1 MKRIIF
7 ILLLFFISFN
17 VYASEKIEVKF
28 SKCVDGDTAWLIKDE
43 KEIKVRF
50 LAIDTPETGETEEPF
65 GKEASEFT
73 CGKLKFAKKIEI
85 EYDDNSEKKDKY
97 DRELV
102 WIFVD
107 DRLLQEEI
115 VEKGFGEVTYLYGD
129 YKYIN
134 ILKRSE
140 SIAKRNSLNIWST
153 NADYKEAP
161 YILLVLIIGP
171 LIILVITRIKREK
184 RKKQNIQ
191 DIKEK
196 MKVKDNKGKDKNGS
210 K

>member
-50 LAIDTPETGETEEPF
+50 LAIDAPEVGEQEEPF

-73 CGKLKFAKKIEI
+73 CNKLKYAKKIEI
-85 EYDDNSEKKDKY
+85 EYDDNALEKDKY
-97 DRELV
+97 DRHLV

-107 DRLLQEEI
+107 DRLLQDEI
-115 VEKGFGEVTYLYGD
+115 VRDGWAEVTYLYGD
-129 YKYIN
+129 YKYIDR
-134 ILKRSE
+134 LKQSE
-140 SIAKRNSLNIWST
+140 SVAKRNSLNIWS
-153 NADYKEAP
+153 NNDDYKEAP
-161 YILLVLIIGP
+161 
-171 LIILVITRIKREK
+171 IILVVLIFIIVIYFIVYKIRKEKK
-184 RKKQNIQ
+184 RKQFNKEN
-191 DIKEK
+191 KEK
-196 MKVKDNKGKDKNGS
+196 KKDKGNKNGS

>member
-50 LAIDTPETGETEEPF
+50 LAIDAPEVGEQEEPF

-73 CGKLKFAKKIEI
+73 CNKLKYAKKIEI
-85 EYDDNSEKKDKY
+85 EYDDNALEKDKY
-97 DRELV
+97 ERHLV

-107 DRLLQEEI
+107 DRLLQDEI
-115 VEKGFGEVTYLYGD
+115 VRNGWAEVTYLYGD
-129 YKYIN
+129 YKYIDR
-134 ILKRSE
+134 LKQSE
-140 SIAKRNSLNIWST
+140 SIAKRNSLNIWS
-153 NADYKEAP
+153 NNDDYKEAP
-161 YILLVLIIGP
+161 
-171 LIILVITRIKREK
+171 IILVVLIFIIVIYFIVYKIRKENK
-184 RKKQNIQ
+184 RKQFK
-191 DIKEK
+191 KE
-196 MKVKDNKGKDKNGS
+196 NKENKKDKGS
-210 K
+210 KDGSK

>member
-50 LAIDTPETGETEEPF
+50 LAIDAPEVGEQEEPF

-73 CGKLKFAKKIEI
+73 CNKLKYAKKIEI
-85 EYDDNSEKKDKY
+85 EYDDNALEKDKY
-97 DRELV
+97 ERHLV

-107 DRLLQEEI
+107 DRLLQDEI
-115 VEKGFGEVTYLYGD
+115 VRNGWAEVTYLYGD
-129 YKYIN
+129 YKYIDR
-134 ILKRSE
+134 LKQSE
-140 SIAKRNSLNIWST
+140 SVAKRNSLNIWS
-153 NADYKEAP
+153 NNDDYKEAP
-161 YILLVLIIGP
+161 
-171 LIILVITRIKREK
+171 IILVVLIFIIVIYFIVYKIRKEKK
-184 RKKQNIQ
+184 RKQFNKE
-191 DIKEK
+191 IKEK
-196 MKVKDNKGKDKNGS
+196 KKDKGSKNGS

>member
-7 ILLLFFISFN
+7 ILLLFFVSFN

-50 LAIDTPETGETEEPF
+50 LAIDAPEVGEQEEPF

-73 CGKLKFAKKIEI
+73 CNKLKYAKKIEI
-85 EYDDNSEKKDKY
+85 EYDDNALEKDKY
-97 DRELV
+97 ERHLV

-107 DRLLQEEI
+107 DRLLQDEI
-115 VEKGFGEVTYLYGD
+115 VRNGWAEVTYLYGD
-129 YKYIN
+129 YKYIDR
-134 ILKRSE
+134 LKQSE
-140 SIAKRNSLNIWST
+140 SVAKRNSLNIWS
-153 NADYKEAP
+153 NNDDYKEAP
-161 YILLVLIIGP
+161 
-171 LIILVITRIKREK
+171 IILVVLIFIIVIYFIVYKIRKEKK
-184 RKKQNIQ
+184 RKQFNKE
-191 DIKEK
+191 IKEK
-196 MKVKDNKGKDKNGS
+196 KKDKGSKNGS

>member
-50 LAIDTPETGETEEPF
+50 LAIDAPEVGEQEEPF

-73 CGKLKFAKKIEI
+73 CNKLKYAKKIEI
-85 EYDDNSEKKDKY
+85 EYDDNALEKDKY
-97 DRELV
+97 DRHLV

-107 DRLLQEEI
+107 DRLLQDEI
-115 VEKGFGEVTYLYGD
+115 VRDGWAEVTYLYGD
-129 YKYIN
+129 YKYIDR
-134 ILKRSE
+134 LKQSE
-140 SIAKRNSLNIWST
+140 SVAKRNSLNIWS
-153 NADYKEAP
+153 NNDDYKEAP
-161 YILLVLIIGP
+161 
-171 LIILVITRIKREK
+171 IILVVLIFIIVIYFIVYKIRKEKK
-184 RKKQNIQ
+184 RKQFNKEN
-191 DIKEK
+191 KEK
-196 MKVKDNKGKDKNGS
+196 KKDKGSKNGS

>member
-50 LAIDTPETGETEEPF
+50 LAIDAPEVGEQEEPF

-73 CGKLKFAKKIEI
+73 CNKLKYAKKIEI
-85 EYDDNSEKKDKY
+85 EYDDNALEKDKY
-97 DRELV
+97 DRHLV

-107 DRLLQEEI
+107 DRLLQDEI
-115 VEKGFGEVTYLYGD
+115 VRNGWAEVTYLYGD
-129 YKYIN
+129 YKYIDR
-134 ILKRSE
+134 LKQSE
-140 SIAKRNSLNIWST
+140 SVAKRNSLNIWS
-153 NADYKEAP
+153 NNDDYKEAP
-161 YILLVLIIGP
+161 
-171 LIILVITRIKREK
+171 IILVVLIFIIVIYFIVYKIRKENK
-184 RKKQNIQ
+184 RKQFK
-191 DIKEK
+191 KE
-196 MKVKDNKGKDKNGS
+196 NKENKKDKGS
-210 K
+210 KDGSK

>member
-1 MKRIIF
+1 MKDETLQDFMNKLEVNEKVAIYKNEESGLMYPITLAH
-7 ILLLFFISFN
+7 LLTR
-17 VYASEKIEVKF
+17 
-28 SKCVDGDTAWLIKDE
+28 VDYLELDE

-85 EYDDNSEKKDKY
+85 EYDDNAEKKDKY

-102 WIFVD
+102 WVFVD

-115 VEKGFGEVTYLYGD
+115 VEKGYGEVTYLYGD

-153 NADYKEAP
+153 NEDYKEAP

-171 LIILVITRIKREK
+171 LIILVITKIKREK
-184 RKKQNIQ
+184 SKISKILKRK
-191 DIKEK
+191 
-196 MKVKDNKGKDKNGS
+196 
-210 K
+210 

>member
-1 MKRIIF
+1 MKKIIF
-7 ILLLFFISFN
+7 VLLLFFISTN

-28 SKCVDGDTAWLIKDE
+28 SKCVDGDTAWFIKDE
-43 KEIKVRF
+43 KELKFRF
-50 LAIDTPETGETEEPF
+50 LAINTPEIGEKEEPF

-85 EYDDNSEKKDKY
+85 EYDDNAEKRDKY

-102 WIFVD
+102 WVFVD

-115 VEKGFGEVTYLYGD
+115 VENGWGEVTYLYGD

-134 ILKRSE
+134 ILNRSE

-153 NADYKEAP
+153 NEDYKEAP
-161 YILLVLIIGP
+161 YILLTLILIVLIYF
-171 LIILVITRIKREK
+171 VMYKIK
-184 RKKQNIQ
+184 
-191 DIKEK
+191 KEK
-196 MKVKDNKGKDKNGS
+196 KKRQFNTEKKEDKKKDKRRKNGS

>member
-50 LAIDTPETGETEEPF
+50 LAIDAPEAGEEVEPF

-73 CGKLKFAKKIEI
+73 CNKLKYAKKIEI
-85 EYDDNSEKKDKY
+85 EYDDNALEKDKY
-97 DRELV
+97 DRHLV

-107 DRLLQEEI
+107 DRLLQDEI
-115 VEKGFGEVTYLYGD
+115 VRNGWAEVTYLYGD
-129 YKYIN
+129 YKYIDR
-134 ILKRSE
+134 LKQSE
-140 SIAKRNSLNIWST
+140 SIAKRNSLNIWS
-153 NADYKEAP
+153 NNDDYKEAP
-161 YILLVLIIGP
+161 IILAVLIF
-171 LIILVITRIKREK
+171 IIIVYFIVFKIRKENK
-184 RKKQNIQ
+184 RKQFNKENKQ
-191 DIKEK
+191 KK
-196 MKVKDNKGKDKNGS
+196 K
-210 K
+210 

>member
-50 LAIDTPETGETEEPF
+50 LAIDAPEVGEQEEPF

-73 CGKLKFAKKIEI
+73 CNKLKYAKKIEI
-85 EYDDNSEKKDKY
+85 EYDDNALEKDKY
-97 DRELV
+97 ERHLV

-107 DRLLQEEI
+107 DRLLQDEI
-115 VEKGFGEVTYLYGD
+115 VRNGWAEVTYLYGD
-129 YKYIN
+129 YKYIDR
-134 ILKRSE
+134 LKQSE
-140 SIAKRNSLNIWST
+140 SVAKRNSLNIWS
-153 NADYKEAP
+153 NNDDYKEAP
-161 YILLVLIIGP
+161 
-171 LIILVITRIKREK
+171 IILVVLIFIIVIYFIVYKIRKEKK
-184 RKKQNIQ
+184 RKQFNKEN
-191 DIKEK
+191 KEK
-196 MKVKDNKGKDKNGS
+196 KKDKGSKNGS

>member
-50 LAIDTPETGETEEPF
+50 LAIDAPEVGEQEEPF

-73 CGKLKFAKKIEI
+73 CNKLKYAKKIEI
-85 EYDDNSEKKDKY
+85 EYDDNALEKDKY
-97 DRELV
+97 DRHLV

-107 DRLLQEEI
+107 DRLLQDEI
-115 VEKGFGEVTYLYGD
+115 VRNGWAEVTYLYGD
-129 YKYIN
+129 YKYIDR
-134 ILKRSE
+134 LKQSE
-140 SIAKRNSLNIWST
+140 SVAKRNSLNIWS
-153 NADYKEAP
+153 NNDDYKEAP
-161 YILLVLIIGP
+161 
-171 LIILVITRIKREK
+171 IILVVLIFIIVIYFIVYKIRKEKK
-184 RKKQNIQ
+184 RKQFNKEN
-191 DIKEK
+191 KEK
-196 MKVKDNKGKDKNGS
+196 KKDKGSKNGS